1 MKWSEKLQIRQ
12 TTQKNQVNKIYLE
25 ISKLSDKFRTMCYG
39 LTKNKED
46 IDNAVQE
53 LMLYFLQMNPETLKK
68 IYTNDGEKGIISY
81 GAVVLRRAL
90 TSPRSPFYYQYKKY
104 YTHINSSVFSSNT
117 TDKDEYFIPDGLRY
131 KDISNIPEE
140 PVVKNLEFE
149 KLDKIDLVLNDLYWY
164 DKKVFELYYYEGN
177 TLDTLAKK
185 TGISRNSLFTTIDK
199 VREIL
204 KKELVDE

>member
-1 MKWSEKLQIRQ
+1 M
-12 TTQKNQVNKIYLE
+12 NKIYLE

-39 LTKNKED
+39 LTKNETD

-68 IYTNDGEKGIISY
+68 IYTKDGEKGIIKY

-90 TSPRSPFYYQYKKY
+90 TSKRSPFYYQYKKY
-104 YTHINSSVFSSNT
+104 YTHIDKWSSTSTYDVIET
-117 TDKDEYFIPDGLRY
+117 GEVIPNKSLY
-131 KDISNIPEE
+131 NIAEE
-140 PVVKNLEFE
+140 PAVKNLKFE

-164 DKKVFELYYYEGN
+164 DRKVFELYYSGE

-199 VREIL
+199 VRTIL

>member
-1 MKWSEKLQIRQ
+1 
-12 TTQKNQVNKIYLE
+12 VNKIYLE

-39 LTKNKED
+39 LTKNKTD

-53 LMLYFLQMNPETLKK
+53 LFIYFLERPELVKK
-68 IYTNDGEKGIISY
+68 IYEKDGIEGITKY

-90 TSPRSPFYYQYKKY
+90 TSTRSPFYYQYKKY
-104 YTHINSSVFSSNT
+104 YTHIDSFTSNVT
-117 TDKDEYFIPDGLRY
+117 YDVIETGEVVPTKHLY
-131 KDISNIPEE
+131 NIAEKPA
-140 PVVKNLEFE
+140 VKNLEFE

-164 DKKVFELYYYEGN
+164 DRKVFELYYYEAN

-204 KKELVDE
+204 KKELNE